1 MQNRFKKAAALTMAA
16 IMVFSLSAFAAPP
29 SEMVPLRATF
39 EASGADV
46 QWHYD
51 GGFITVNIDGE
62 VFTFNPSHGT
72 AYRNGT
78 SFPLSSSVTVSNGV
92 SFISQ
97 ADVNAI
103 LQVPAAGYQEPVTEQ
118 LDTEPFALAR
128 ATAIEHGNM
137 LAEVLDVAG
146 ITIALVDRD
155 TGFTWTHGIGYAD
168 IENGLPVDEMTMFD
182 VGSISKTFTAIAV
195 MQLVEE
201 GIIDLDEPITTY
213 LPNFFIHPH
222 PTRGGDYRGITT
234 RMLLSHV
241 SGIAAD
247 IITGMGSE
255 GQHDTA
261 YMNNIVDNLAQMH
274 MTFPSLYRMSY
285 ANTGYTLLGVLVA
298 SVMGY
303 EDYFSGFENHMLEN
317 IFAPLSMYRSVY
329 DVRGMQNVARPY
341 PNASS
346 PAAERLLAN
355 PISTGGLY
363 SSAYD
368 MARFMHVLLN
378 GGSHDGITILS
389 QNSVRQMAQVQNFNF
404 LREPMYKWG
413 LGLYQFTMPNG
424 FVSVGHSGGWTHFH
438 SDMQFCLDSGVGVF
452 VSANTM
458 GSATSLAVEIL
469 MAAVYEKTGSV
480 NVLDPLPPGVPVERS
495 AEDLERFTGWYTG
508 AVGRINLSD
517 DGVLY
522 APNVLGMP
530 GPLEFTPYADGSF
543 GTAISRFWFEEI
555 SGTMILFQ
563 GDHRL
568 MPAGERMDNLWQAD
582 ETFARWVGEYYY
594 HGTIAE
600 FAIDEDGYAV
610 SIWGGLA
617 FPMIGVDEYT
627 FYVAGTTRG
636 YGQTVQFFENENGSW
651 FVYSNTRFD
660 RQ

>member
-1 MQNRFKKAAALTMAA
+1 MQNRFKKVIALTMVA
-16 IMVFSLSAFAAPP
+16 IMVFSLSAFAAT

-39 EASGADV
+39 EASGAEV
-46 QWHYD
+46 LWHTD
-51 GGFITVNIDGE
+51 GGFITVNVDGE
-62 VFTFNPSHGT
+62 VFTFNPSSGT

-78 SFPLSSSVTVSNGV
+78 SFQLSSPITLSNGV

-97 ADVNAI
+97 ADVAAI
-103 LQVPAAGYQEPVTEQ
+103 LQLPVATQQEP
-118 LDTEPFALAR
+118 DTEPFALAR

-137 LAEVLDVAG
+137 LAEALDAAG
-146 ITIALVDRD
+146 ITIALVDSN

-168 IENGLPVDEMTMFD
+168 IEGGLPVDEMTMFD

-201 GIIDLDEPITTY
+201 GLIDLDEPITTY
-213 LPNFFIHPH
+213 LPNFFINPH
-222 PTRGGDYRGITT
+222 PTRSGDYRGITT

-285 ANTGYTLLGVLVA
+285 ANTGYTLLGALVA

-303 EDYFSGFENHMLEN
+303 DNYFRGFENYMLEN
-317 IFAPLSMYRSVY
+317 VFAPAGMYRSMY

-363 SSAYD
+363 TTAYD
-368 MARFMHVLLN
+368 MARFMHIFLN
-378 GGSHDGITILS
+378 GGSYDGSTVLS
-389 QNSVRQMAQVQNFNF
+389 QSSVRQMTQVQNFNF
-404 LREPMYKWG
+404 SREPMFQWG
-413 LGLYQFTMPNG
+413 LGVYQFTMPTG
-424 FVSVGHSGGWTHFH
+424 FVSVGHNGGWSHFH
-438 SDMQFCLDSGVGVF
+438 SEMQLCLDSGIGVF
-452 VSANTM
+452 VSSNTL
-458 GSATSLAVEIL
+458 GPSTALAIEIL

-480 NVLDPLPPGVPVERS
+480 LVLDPLPPGVPVERS
-495 AEDLERFTGWYTG
+495 AEELARFTGWYAG
-508 AVGRINLSD
+508 PIGRINLSD
-517 DGVLY
+517 EGVLY
-522 APNVLGMP
+522 APNVPGLP

-543 GTAISRFWFEEI
+543 GTIIARFWFEEI
-555 SGTMILFQ
+555 NGTTVLFQ

-568 MPAGERMDNLWQAD
+568 ASAGERMDNLWQAD
-582 ETFARWVGEYYY
+582 ETFARWVGEYSYQ
-594 HGTIAE
+594 GAVAE

-610 SIWGGLA
+610 SIWGGVA
-617 FPMIGVDEYT
+617 YPMIGVDEYT

-636 YGQTVQFFENENGSW
+636 YGQVVRFFEDGTGSW